1 MSVTTNLI
9 GEIQELERIARTE
22 IINFDPLQSLFQ
34 QRRIIADSLLR
45 NGDSSDKALF
55 TTLQH
60 INIQIK
66 NYLCLN
72 L

>member
-1 MSVTTNLI
+1 VSIGTII
-9 GEIQELERIARTE
+9 GEIQELEKIARTE
-22 IINFDPLQSLFQ
+22 IINLDPLQSLFQ
-34 QRRIIADSLLR
+34 QRRIIANDLLR
-45 NGDSSDKALF
+45 NGDTSDEALY